1 MCHYSEGD
9 TFLLN
14 LERKATLRLHR
25 LCLSIHVFHADWY
38 TKKRGLFHINKVNK
52 SKYSHNWNIDGQ
64 LYRRGFASADWSRYI
79 DETSFF
85 LKFLSTFNRYTSFP
99 RVCWQNNFELNK
111 ESRNEAN
118 KYSFLKKKQRRKNV
132 LFIFET
138 LTGYYIKDTI
148 SYNGMICAHL
158 RSFPYFQI

>member
-1 MCHYSEGD
+1 MFNNVLKNCLWHVPKHRKSRLD
-9 TFLLN
+9 KTIMTVDPFTACATSVQKLQNVTSAKHFSKFTQLFLVYICTCVIILKVTRNYLN

-25 LCLSIHVFHADWY
+25 LCLSIHVFHADWC

-85 LKFLSTFNRYTSFP
+85 LKFLSIVTHLSGA
-99 RVCWQNNFELNK
+99 RVF
-111 ESRNEAN
+111 
-118 KYSFLKKKQRRKNV
+118 
-132 LFIFET
+132 
-138 LTGYYIKDTI
+138 
-148 SYNGMICAHL
+148 
-158 RSFPYFQI
+158 

>member
-9 TFLLN
+9 TFLFKFGN
-14 LERKATLRLHR
+14 KSYTEITLFVFIET
-25 LCLSIHVFHADWY
+25 IHVFYADWY

-85 LKFLSTFNRYTSFP
+85 LKFLSTFNRYTSFL
-99 RVCWQNNFELNK
+99 RVC
-111 ESRNEAN
+111 
-118 KYSFLKKKQRRKNV
+118 
-132 LFIFET
+132 
-138 LTGYYIKDTI
+138 
-148 SYNGMICAHL
+148 
-158 RSFPYFQI
+158 